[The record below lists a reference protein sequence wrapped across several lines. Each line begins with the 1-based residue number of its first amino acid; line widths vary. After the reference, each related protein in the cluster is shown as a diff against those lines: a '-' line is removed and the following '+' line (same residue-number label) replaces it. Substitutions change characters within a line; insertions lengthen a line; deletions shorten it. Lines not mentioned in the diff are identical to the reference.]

1 MKKYLFGTFFL
12 ILVLTATSFAVEI
25 PPFHVMEPTPYRI
38 SGTVSGEILEGVT
51 ITLSSEEG
59 PTRTTTTDSSGNYTF
74 LNIIGTVSYT
84 LSASKS
90 GYIFSPASQGGSL
103 QADFTASVRL
113 DNIYLDNDGT
123 GGDGSIDNPYGT
135 LSEIPCTSGP
145 LITINLKHG
154 EEWWTDQFNIC
165 SPTTIQTYGT
175 GSEPSIINAS
185 SIVVNGYT
193 EQQDTPNFYFDNTAT
208 GGNGSIDNPYGTLS
222 GINWPTG
229 SVNIHLKRGSVWN
242 QLTFPESMPIKIQP
256 YGTGSEP
263 EIYGLSFE

>member
-135 LSEIPCTSGP
+135 LS
-145 LITINLKHG
+145 
-154 EEWWTDQFNIC
+154 
-165 SPTTIQTYGT
+165 
-175 GSEPSIINAS
+175 
-185 SIVVNGYT
+185 
-193 EQQDTPNFYFDNTAT
+193 
-208 GGNGSIDNPYGTLS
+208 